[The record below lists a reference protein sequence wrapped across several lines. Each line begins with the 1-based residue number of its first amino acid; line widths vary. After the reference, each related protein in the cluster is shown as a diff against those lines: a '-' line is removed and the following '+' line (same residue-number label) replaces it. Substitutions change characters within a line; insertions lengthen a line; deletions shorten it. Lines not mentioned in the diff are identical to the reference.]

1 LIEDIRQI
9 IGEARRSV
17 LPLSTPV
24 LPCFTGALANASS
37 TKFSAK
43 SGPLMVNRLSYRWHD
58 N

>member
-43 SGPLMVNRLSYRWHD
+43 KDAKSVPKARKAA
-58 N
+58 